1 MPKYNNKTINS
12 PDNGY
17 RGAMPDEI
25 YEAREARSLIE
36 EASRMLTKNEA
47 KVLKMRF
54 GLEDEEEHTLAEIG
68 KQLGLTRERIR
79 QIEALAL
86 RKLKHPARNRRLRSL
101 VEPIQEAMEE
111 EKKDEEK
118 IIEFPTNFN
127 IVLITTNI
135 NEELIR
141 YFAEHP
147 KDMKTMNRR
156 LLEEM
161 IAELFIGF
169 GYEVELTKQTR
180 DGGKDIIA
188 IRDSEVAEKF
198 IIEAKRP
205 KPGNPVGIVPVRALY
220 GVKSDEG
227 ATKAILATTTHFTR
241 DATMF
246 FERHKWELEPKDY
259 GGLMEW
265 IKQYLKLKGK

>member
-1 MPKYNNKTINS
+1 MSIDIKKIKIRAPKKYS
-12 PDNGY
+12 P
-17 RGAMPDEI
+17 ETI
-25 YEAREARSLIE
+25 YEAIELRSLIN
-36 EASRMLTKNEA
+36 EALKSLTEREA

-54 GLEDEEEHTLAEIG
+54 GLGGTGDEYTLAEIG
-68 KQLGLTRERIR
+68 KQFGLTRERIR

-86 RKLKHPARNRRLRSL
+86 RKLKHPARSRRLRSL

-118 IIEFPTNFN
+118 IIECPTNFN
-127 IVLITTNI
+127 IGLITTNVT
-135 NEELIR
+135 EELIR

-147 KDMKTMNRR
+147 KEMKTMNSRR
-156 LLEEM
+156 LEEM

-188 IRDSEVAEKF
+188 IKDSEVAEKF

-205 KPGNPVGIVPVRALY
+205 KPGKPVGIVPVRALY

-246 FERHKWELEPKDY
+246 FERHKWELEQKDY
-259 GGLMEW
+259 DGIMEW
-265 IKQYLKLKGK
+265 INEYLKIKGE

>member
-1 MPKYNNKTINS
+1 MPKYNNKTINT
-12 PDNGY
+12 PYNGH
-17 RGAMPDEI
+17 RQAMPDEI
-25 YEAREARSLIE
+25 YQAIEVRSLIE
-36 EASRMLTKNEA
+36 KAFITLEEKEA

-54 GLEDEEEHTLAEIG
+54 GLDDGEEHTLAEIG

-79 QIEALAL
+79 QIETKAL
-86 RKLKHPARNRRLRSL
+86 RKLKHPTRSRRLISS
-101 VEPIQEAMEE
+101 VEQIQEAMEE

-127 IVLITTNI
+127 IGLITTNVT
-135 NEELIR
+135 EELIR

-147 KDMKTMNRR
+147 KEMKTMNSRR
-156 LLEEM
+156 LEEM

-188 IRDSEVAEKF
+188 IKDSEVAEKF

-220 GVKSDEG
+220 GLKSDEG
-227 ATKAILATTTHFTR
+227 VTKAILATTTHFTK
-241 DATMF
+241 DALMF
-246 FERHKWELEPKDY
+246 FERHKWELEQKDY
-259 GGLMEW
+259 EGIMEW
-265 IKQYLKLKGK
+265 INEYLKIKGE